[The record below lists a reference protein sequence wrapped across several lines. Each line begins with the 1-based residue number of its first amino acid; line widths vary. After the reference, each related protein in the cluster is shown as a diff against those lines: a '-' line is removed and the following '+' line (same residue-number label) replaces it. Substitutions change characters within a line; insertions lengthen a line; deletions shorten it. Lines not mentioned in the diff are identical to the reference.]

1 MLNFAHMNCILA
13 NFSHD
18 LALARN
24 CEFYTPP
31 VNVRV
36 MEHDLAGLSRYFG
49 NGDLSYNPDAPVW
62 GWNLSFAMQL
72 RRVGNVDLPNDS
84 ELAEIRSLASRKTA
98 VEVLKFLRETLPEL
112 PLCGESLFC
121 RSKGELDACLAEEG
135 RYVLKSPLSGSGR
148 GLRFVKGRLSETQR
162 KWALKCIKEQKGVVV
177 EPFYN
182 KTADFALEFVVEEKE
197 VTYKGLSVFE
207 TNSNNV
213 YAGNLLRPQNIL
225 WKILLKYF
233 ESDVYCTLIDELLK
247 ILQEKFVGHYKGP
260 LGVDMMIVCDKGQ
273 FRIHPCVEINVRR
286 TMGFLSLDLAKLVS
300 SSVKAKFS
308 LLYEKGAG
316 KLLEIARTSPLPE
329 YDGQGLLH
337 GGVMFLT
344 PVNEDSHFTAIIEVL
359 PPE

>member
-1 MLNFAHMNCILA
+1 MFNFAHMNYVLA

-18 LALARN
+18 LALASN

-31 VNVRV
+31 VNVRI

-49 NGDLSYNPDAPVW
+49 NGELSYNPDAPVW
-62 GWNLSFAMQL
+62 GWNLSFVRRL
-72 RRVGNVDLPNDS
+72 RREGNVNLPNDS
-84 ELAEIRSLASRKTA
+84 ELAEIRSLSSRKTA
-98 VEVLKFLRETLPEL
+98 VKVLRLLRETLPEL
-112 PLCGESLFC
+112 PLCGESFFC
-121 RSKGELDACLAEEG
+121 RSESELDACLAEEG
-135 RYVLKSPLSGSGR
+135 QYVLKSPLSGSGR
-148 GLRFVKGRLSETQR
+148 GLRFVRGRLTEPQR
-162 KWALKCIKEQKGVVV
+162 KWALRCILEQEGVVV

-182 KTADFALEFVVEEKE
+182 KTADFALEFVVEEKG
-197 VTYKGLSVFE
+197 VTYRGGSVFE

-225 WKILLKYF
+225 REALLKYF
-233 ESDVYCTLIDELLK
+233 KSNIYRTLVDNLLK
-247 ILQEKFVGHYKGP
+247 ILQEEFVGHYMGP
-260 LGVDMMIVCDKGQ
+260 LGVDMMIVCERGQ
-273 FRIHPCVEINVRR
+273 LRIHPCVEINVRR

-308 LLYEKGAG
+308 LLYEKGSG

-344 PVNEDSHFTAIIEVL
+344 PVNEDSHFTATIEVL
-359 PPE
+359 NPE